1 MVTDRFA
8 SNPGGVSG
16 WGYEEG
22 MEGNEQPG
30 MIRDMAEL
38 VGLTGLTISGNLRS
52 SHLDPKDALIV
63 SAAIE
68 DTMDHL
74 AAPCNAP
81 QLQRILKA
89 ADDEDYQTM
98 ELHLPATGRYAL
110 THIHASMSGTSYDLI
125 LQMFIKQFR
134 ESPFLASTEQETGD
148 SDADDVEAAPRKRGF
163 FNRPEED

>member
-1 MVTDRFA
+1 MVTERFT
-8 SNPGGVSG
+8 SNPGGVSA

-22 MEGNEQPG
+22 MEGGEHPA

-38 VGLTGLTISGNLRS
+38 VGLAGLTISGNLRS
-52 SHLDPKDALIV
+52 SHLDPKDALVV

-74 AAPCNAP
+74 AAPCNKP
-81 QLQRILKA
+81 QLTKILKA
-89 ADDEDYQTM
+89 AEDEDYQTM
-98 ELHLPATGRYAL
+98 ELLLPATGRYAL

-134 ESPFLASTEQETGD
+134 ESPYLASTEEPEKNG
-148 SDADDVEAAPRKRGF
+148 DADEMSEAPRKRGF